1 MQVARVEGI
10 WDKSEELLGTY
21 WELDVKKVRKHWE
34 IFFFLNPIPQP
45 PSKEKQPEPI

>member
-1 MQVARVEGI
+1 LCIQVARVEGI

-34 IFFFLNPIPQP
+34 ILFFFKSNTPASL
-45 PSKEKQPEPI
+45 KRKTT